1 MAHDRPGTARA
12 GPQLVVMAAGMG
24 SRFGGPKQL
33 EPLGPAGETIPEYSA
48 FDAMRHGFAEIV
60 FIVREEIEDAFRSI
74 VGRNVEPRIATR
86 YVRQSLDDLPPG
98 FEPPRDR
105 DKPWGTAHAL
115 WSCRNVLDRPFAV
128 INADDFYG
136 PSAFQVLGDFLQTV
150 REKEGVHEY
159 GLVGYILGN
168 TLSEHG
174 HVSRG
179 VCELASDGT
188 LREIHE
194 RVKIQRFEHTIRHT
208 EDGRTWIDLPADSV
222 VSMNMWGFTPAVFE
236 ELETGFVEFLKGR
249 GSDPKAEYFLP
260 ERVGELV
267 DAGGTRVKVLRTDE
281 RWFGITYKKDKPFV
295 ERAVHDLVEQGVYP
309 PSLWDA
315 RGGS

>member
-1 MAHDRPGTARA
+1 MPDTA
-12 GPQLVVMAAGMG
+12 LIVMAAGIG
-24 SRFGGPKQL
+24 SRYGGLKQMDPVGPGGEKIIDYSVYDAKRAGFGQVVFVIRKEMEEDFREHIGRRIEQQIETRYVYQEL
-33 EPLGPAGETIPEYSA
+33 EPLPGGFTVPE
-48 FDAMRHGFAEIV
+48 
-60 FIVREEIEDAFRSI
+60 
-74 VGRNVEPRIATR
+74 GRV
-86 YVRQSLDDLPPG
+86 
-98 FEPPRDR
+98 
-105 DKPWGTAHAL
+105 KPWGTAHAVAA
-115 WSCRNVLDRPFAV
+115 CRDTVRTPFAV

-208 EDGRTWIDLPADSV
+208 EDGKTWIDLPADSV

-260 ERVGELV
+260 EQVGELV
-267 DAGGTRVKVLRTDE
+267 DAGGARVKVLRTDE
-281 RWFGITYKKDKPFV
+281 RWFGITYKEDKPFV

>member
-1 MAHDRPGTARA
+1 
-12 GPQLVVMAAGMG
+12 V
-24 SRFGGPKQL
+24 
-33 EPLGPAGETIPEYSA
+33 
-48 FDAMRHGFAEIV
+48 
-60 FIVREEIEDAFRSI
+60 
-74 VGRNVEPRIATR
+74 
-86 YVRQSLDDLPPG
+86 
-98 FEPPRDR
+98 
-105 DKPWGTAHAL
+105 KPWGTAHAVAA
-115 WSCRNVLDRPFAV
+115 CRDTVRTPFAV
-128 INADDFYG
+128 INSDDFYG
-136 PSAFQVLGDFLQTV
+136 PSAFHVLGDFLQTV
-150 REKEGVHEY
+150 REKEEVHEY

-188 LREIHE
+188 LRGIHE

-222 VSMNMWGFTPAVFE
+222 VSMNMWGFTPSLFE
-236 ELETGFVEFLKGR
+236 ELDAGFIEFLKDR
-249 GSDPKAEYFLP
+249 GSTPKAEYFLP

-267 DAGGTRVKVLRTDE
+267 DAGRARVKVLRTDE
-281 RWFGITYKKDKPFV
+281 RWFGITYKEDKPFV